1 MPSGA
6 CLLCYLWP
14 KWFKVPARE
23 WESRNSPSCACARGS
38 PRFSCLEAVF
48 LGGERNFCNIH
59 FSSLFCLR
67 RGNGF
72 PLSLSGRFSRPPK
85 SINKDRVRKE
95 GRARELGSRQRLTV
109 PEQRGRDENPSRDRF
124 IPNSILRERIIVSV
138 KFVAAVFLQ

>member
-1 MPSGA
+1 MPKKWCLNQVVHLPSGA

-85 SINKDRVRKE
+85 SINKDRVWKE
-95 GRARELGSRQRLTV
+95 GRARGPGSRAD
-109 PEQRGRDENPSRDRF
+109 RGSRYQNNEEGMR
-124 IPNSILRERIIVSV
+124 ILGETGSYLIQ
-138 KFVAAVFLQ
+138 F